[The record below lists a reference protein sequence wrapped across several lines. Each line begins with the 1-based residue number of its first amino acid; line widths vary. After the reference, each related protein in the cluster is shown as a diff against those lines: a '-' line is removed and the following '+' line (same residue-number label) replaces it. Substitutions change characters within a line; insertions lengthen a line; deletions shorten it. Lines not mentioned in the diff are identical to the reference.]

1 MTIYVLVTFRDSVV
15 LFNDVFDHIDDAVS
29 ADA

>member
-1 MTIYVLVTFRDSVV
+1 MTLYIFFAFRNRVI
-15 LFNDVFDHIDDAVS
+15 FFKDVFDHIDDAVG